1 MEPIGGNPQ
10 GMATDDDAAAKAP
23 VTPAPASEAPREANE
38 RRETDRLNERLA
50 ERIRQGTTPP
60 ELREVPPAREVPPV
74 REASVPRE
82 SRDPRE
88 AQPREARDPRE
99 APAREAR
106 EPRDNRDDKLN
117 ETIRQRLE
125 HLVPELVKKTF
136 AAGMGAVFSTEEGIR
151 KIAREVSLPDVVGY
165 VASSADG
172 AKDKVFEIVAR
183 ETRDFLANLNL
194 TEEIAKILTT
204 LSFEIKTE
212 IRFIP
217 NSERITGAEPDVK
230 ASVKLKRNDK
240 AMGNEEGDAREST
253 GRSRLRFWRR
263 DEESSG
269 DGGNGDD
276 NGGHDR

>member
-1 MEPIGGNPQ
+1 
-10 GMATDDDAAAKAP
+10 MATDDEAP
-23 VTPAPASEAPREANE
+23 KLEAVPAPAPEAKPENGE
-38 RRETDRLNERLA
+38 DKLA
-50 ERIRQGTTPP
+50 EKLVERIRSTT
-60 ELREVPPAREVPPV
+60 EPPA
-74 REASVPRE
+74 
-82 SRDPRE
+82 
-88 AQPREARDPRE
+88 
-99 APAREAR
+99 
-106 EPRDNRDDKLN
+106 DKLT

-151 KIAREVSLPDVVGY
+151 RLARESLPDMVSY

-172 AKDKVFEIVAR
+172 AKDKVWEIIAR

-230 ASVKLKRNDK
+230 ASVRLKRNDK
-240 AMGNEEGDAREST
+240 
-253 GRSRLRFWRR
+253 
-263 DEESSG
+263 
-269 DGGNGDD
+269 
-276 NGGHDR
+276 